1 MTESLLNSVI
11 GDRILEIGT
20 GCGYQTAVLSPF
32 FKEIYSIERI
42 RSLLQKTKQRLRA
55 IDIYNVN
62 FRHGDGWQGW
72 SKYGPYDGIIVA
84 AAAPELP
91 IKLLEQLALNGSMSI
106 PIGGSNEQKLMIV
119 TRNQDH
125 YESKDLGSVSFVPLI
140 KED

>member
-1 MTESLLNSVI
+1 M
-11 GDRILEIGT
+11 
-20 GCGYQTAVLSPF
+20 
-32 FKEIYSIERI
+32 
-42 RSLLQKTKQRLRA
+42 QKTKQRLRA

-91 IKLLEQLALNGSMSI
+91 IKLLEQLALNGSMII

-125 YESKDLGSVSFVPLI
+125 YESKDLGTVSFVPLI